1 MQISFVVAGLLSTS
15 LRCMC
20 LLLINQFTFF
30 LQLIAAC
37 QMQAIGVASTDTLPG
52 ASFSASTE
60 RTNLEAFKGRL
71 NAYSGWSP
79 SRNDRRDDY
88 LQIDLQYEF
97 LICAVATQGRSTFD
111 DWTTEYKLQLSLDG
125 STFVTYKEN
134 NVDKVG

>member
-1 MQISFVVAGLLSTS
+1 
-15 LRCMC
+15 
-20 LLLINQFTFF
+20 
-30 LQLIAAC
+30 
-37 QMQAIGVASTDTLPG
+37 MQAIVLASNDTLPD

-60 RTNLEAFKGRL
+60 CTNLEAFKGRL

-79 SRNDRRDDY
+79 SRNDRRYDY

>member
-1 MQISFVVAGLLSTS
+1 M
-15 LRCMC
+15 
-20 LLLINQFTFF
+20 
-30 LQLIAAC
+30 
-37 QMQAIGVASTDTLPG
+37 ASTDTLPD
-52 ASFSASTE
+52 ASFSASAESTIF
-60 RTNLEAFKGRL
+60 EAFRGRL
-71 NAYSGWSP
+71 NAFRGWSP
-79 SRNDRRDDY
+79 SSNDRRYDH

>member
-1 MQISFVVAGLLSTS
+1 
-15 LRCMC
+15 
-20 LLLINQFTFF
+20 
-30 LQLIAAC
+30 
-37 QMQAIGVASTDTLPG
+37 MQAIGVASTDTLPG

-79 SRNDRRDDY
+79 SRNDRPDDY

-111 DWTTEYKLQLSLDG
+111 DWATEYKLQLSLDG

>member
-1 MQISFVVAGLLSTS
+1 MQISFVVAGLPSTS

-30 LQLIAAC
+30 LLLIAAC
-37 QMQAIGVASTDTLPG
+37 QMQAIGLASNDTLPD

-79 SRNDRRDDY
+79 SRNDRRYDY